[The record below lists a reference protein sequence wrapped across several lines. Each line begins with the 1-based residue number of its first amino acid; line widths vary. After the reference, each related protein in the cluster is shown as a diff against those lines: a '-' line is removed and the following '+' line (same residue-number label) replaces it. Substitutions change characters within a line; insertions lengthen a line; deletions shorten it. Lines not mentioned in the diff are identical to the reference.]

1 MILKG
6 VPSGDLECWCF
17 LVDKKTFTEIKGR
30 APGQFDVGHRIPK
43 KSPYRYKLSPVDIFD
58 TYDRSLQDKVVVLSA
73 DMEIA

>member
-17 LVDKKTFTEIKGR
+17 LVDKKTFIEVKGKEPEEWDVAPR
-30 APGQFDVGHRIPK
+30 AK
-43 KSPYRYKLSPVDIFD
+43 APYRYRLYPGEIFD
-58 TYDRSLQDKVVVLSA
+58 EHDRGLKGKVVILAV